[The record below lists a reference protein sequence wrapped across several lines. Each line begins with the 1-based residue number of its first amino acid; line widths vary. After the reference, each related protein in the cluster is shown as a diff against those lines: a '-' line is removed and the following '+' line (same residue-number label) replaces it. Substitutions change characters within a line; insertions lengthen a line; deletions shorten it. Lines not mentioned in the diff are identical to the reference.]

1 MVKNNQSVYDLFKNG
16 EHQEALLISEQEYD
30 KSPENITSLYDYIT
44 LLILFKLFDKAE
56 EVLSDSSFS
65 IEDNKN
71 IYFLNCI
78 PF

>member
-71 IYFLNCI
+71 IYFLK
-78 PF
+78 